1 MIKYS
6 TALMQQNQ
14 RRVSS
19 LMHMATMMRQAPR
32 IQDSMT
38 SHLQLALKWPILEKA
53 LHKQCRIMHMETKME
68 IIKRKKGNYNVEVI
82 FFIMPVHFVMVE
94 FVLWLIRL
102 FNVRQICEID

>member
-1 MIKYS
+1 
-6 TALMQQNQ
+6 
-14 RRVSS
+14 
-19 LMHMATMMRQAPR
+19 
-32 IQDSMT
+32 
-38 SHLQLALKWPILEKA
+38 
-53 LHKQCRIMHMETKME
+53 ME